1 MEPIKWRL
9 TSSASQTVGYGTTTA
24 TYAIMDTIVYVG
36 RYSVTEIGAGDGYQ
50 DVCIDYIKESYLSET
65 YLASDT
71 KSMPTFGSGASLYG
85 DPQIVT
91 DNIFV
96 SSREEIMAVAG
107 TYQIKFSDFV
117 MDFMTSKGT
126 VPLYYTCDLGTN
138 YNYIICLT
146 EDGEVV
152 QRQPNYHYNQLG
164 VQFTIKVSEYA
175 CVG

>member
-1 MEPIKWRL
+1 
-9 TSSASQTVGYGTTTA
+9 
-24 TYAIMDTIVYVG
+24 MDTIVYVG

-71 KSMPTFGSGASLYG
+71 KSMPTFGTGASLNG
-85 DPQIVT
+85 ASQSFT
-91 DNIFV
+91 DTVFV
-96 SSREEIMAVAG
+96 SSREEILAVAG

-117 MDFMTSKGT
+117 MDFMTSFKGS
-126 VPLYYTCDLGTN
+126 VPLYYTRDLGTN

-152 QRQPNYHYNQLG
+152 QRQPDQAYNQFG